1 MVFKKKAQPEPSR
14 RAAAALRQAEL
25 KEDTSSTQAY
35 RRNRTLNSRHTS
47 SPMETSDRL
56 EAHKLIKRRRSLT
69 RRLIV
74 SLLGLLLI
82 FLLLSQLTVYCT
94 ILTPDT
100 KSAQNAAK
108 YEQVLND
115 YYAARPAERF
125 KFFRNDT
132 DLLAFFVQK
141 APEVK
146 TVRIEEGFL
155 ARSSVKLQFRQPV
168 AQWLSGNAVYFVDET
183 GVTFEQNYFET
194 PRISVRDESGI
205 PAESGREVINRQF
218 LSFLGRVIAL
228 FSQNNMTVAEA
239 TLPSNTVRQVWF
251 KLNGKPYDIRMVID
265 RESEAQVKQA
275 IMTMQYLESHQLKSS
290 YIDVRVD
297 QRSFYK

>member
-1 MVFKKKAQPEPSR
+1 MVFKKKTQPEPSR

-69 RRLIV
+69 RKLIV

-108 YEQVLND
+108 YEQALND

-141 APEVK
+141 VPEVK

-183 GVTFEQNYFET
+183 GVTFERNYFET

-275 IMTMQYLESHQLKSS
+275 IMTMQYLESHQLKPS